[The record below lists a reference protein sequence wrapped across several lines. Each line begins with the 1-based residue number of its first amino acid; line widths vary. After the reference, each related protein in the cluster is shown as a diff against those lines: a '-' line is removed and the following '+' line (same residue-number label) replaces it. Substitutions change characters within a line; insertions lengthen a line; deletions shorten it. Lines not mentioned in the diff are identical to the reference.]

1 MPGETSADTWGMV
14 PSCLLP
20 SLKTIINTIHP
31 AFHAGILHTHLVF
44 RALPHVQLCQRNVR
58 ANRDTR
64 ILQYGGWQTRTMCCG
79 AMQAPLSDERR
90 VHWMHLPSR
99 HSHVPAQSLQG
110 ESAGACLATAGWAT
124 IHQAHQRVF
133 PLLCSRP
140 LRGARQLVQR
150 TSCMRR
156 RWLRQMRARWVS
168 QHPPCMPDASTMA
181 RAVGIGSR
189 CDYAEG
195 CGQDASFP
203 Q

>member
-1 MPGETSADTWGMV
+1 MTSNACT
-14 PSCLLP
+14 
-20 SLKTIINTIHP
+20 P
-31 AFHAGILHTHLVF
+31 AFHAGIMHTHLVF

-58 ANRDTR
+58 ANRYTR
-64 ILQYGGWQTRTMCCG
+64 TLQNGGWQTRTMCCG

-99 HSHVPAQSLQG
+99 HSHVPAQRLQG
-110 ESAGACLATAGWAT
+110 ESADACLATAGCGT
-124 IHQAHQRVF
+124 NRQAYSTVSNYP

-140 LRGARQLVQR
+140 LRGARQSVQR
-150 TSCMRR
+150 TSCTRR
-156 RWLRQMRARWVS
+156 QWLPPMRARWVA
-168 QHPPCMPDASTMA
+168 QHPSWMPDASTMA